1 MTVCLKTNGI
11 AVTRFSPNKP
21 NIRGPDSK
29 MLLFPPLISSL
40 CRLGGLYPSAGAKS
54 LAMRFPPARLPTA
67 SSEIQLRNKNSFR
80 PGKGI
85 DKTRV
90 NLIIVAHRRKGR
102 VCFER
107 LKVRDCGKKLCFNW
121 SIQRQS
127 GRKTH
132 NPLLWCVFNLSSQ
145 SKSESFNWFEGTK
158 SQIRQMSL
166 LSAEMLR
173 FPVSLPTVH
182 GHPKGSARIF
192 LPADFKRSIIGR
204 NVCQSSALGWC
215 LSQ

>member
-1 MTVCLKTNGI
+1 MASVCLTNRVIRNPSSDAVTTNVSSPVSVSVGSCAVSPQSSKSRLKIRCSSLKMTVCLKTNGI

-40 CRLGGLYPSAGAKS
+40 CRLGGLYPSAGAES
-54 LAMRFPPARLPTA
+54 FATRFPPARLPIA
-67 SSEIQLRNKNSFR
+67 SSEIQLRNKNSFG

-107 LKVRDCGKKLCFNW
+107 FKVRDCGKKLCFKLEHSETEWEENAE
-121 SIQRQS
+121 SL
-127 GRKTH
+127 TVV
-132 NPLLWCVFNLSSQ
+132 CV
-145 SKSESFNWFEGTK
+145 
-158 SQIRQMSL
+158 
-166 LSAEMLR
+166 
-173 FPVSLPTVH
+173 
-182 GHPKGSARIF
+182 
-192 LPADFKRSIIGR
+192 
-204 NVCQSSALGWC
+204 
-215 LSQ
+215 